1 MIQGQRLKRLQARE
15 LREEKEEAERVKIDI
30 EEAEFQ
36 AARRREA
43 IEKAK
48 TMLYYQTD
56 RVKQFH
62 VCIYALN

>member
-1 MIQGQRLKRLQARE
+1 MLCCQGQRIKRLQAKEIRE
-15 LREEKEEAERVKIDI
+15 AREEAERVKLDI

-36 AARRREA
+36 AARRKEA

-62 VCIYALN
+62 VSG